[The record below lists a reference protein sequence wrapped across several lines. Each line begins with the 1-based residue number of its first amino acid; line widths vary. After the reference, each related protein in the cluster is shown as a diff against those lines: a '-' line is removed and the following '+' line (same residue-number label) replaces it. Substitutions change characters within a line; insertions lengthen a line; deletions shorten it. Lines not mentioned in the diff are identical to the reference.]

1 MRNVKTWMLASVLM
15 AGCGFSAQAQAEVNI
30 GFKYDYTKYSDS
42 GSNYSGDITLNQY
55 YATLGAS
62 NEFSEAYLALGAAN
76 LKSDYRDDALSINDS
91 QSGLLYGVGTRLFT
105 ELESGLRPSI
115 DVFYSVNDFDSVNV
129 NAFDITPEMGY
140 VINMQNDMQ
149 LIPSAG
155 LKYQHLKLEYDLP
168 GDLEESIN
176 ATSGVIALTLQSQ
189 SMPLFARIGGSFG
202 SDMNTFSFQIN
213 YGF

>member
-1 MRNVKTWMLASVLM
+1 MRDMNKWILASLLM
-15 AGCGFSAQAQAEVNI
+15 ASSGVSTQALAEVNI
-30 GFKYDYTKYSDS
+30 GFKYDYTKYTDS
-42 GSNYSGDITLNQY
+42 GTNYSSNLKLNQY

-62 NEFSEAYLALGAAN
+62 NEFSEAYVALGAAN
-76 LKSDYRDDALSINDS
+76 LKSDYRDDALSVSDS

-129 NAFDITPEMGY
+129 NVFDVTPEMGY
-140 VINMQNDMQ
+140 VINLQNDVQ

-155 LKYQHLKLEYDLP
+155 LKYQHMKLELDHHS
-168 GDLEESIN
+168 DLEESVN
-176 ATSGVIALTLQSQ
+176 ETSGVIAMTLQSR
-189 SMPLFARIGGSFG
+189 SVPLFARIGGSFG
-202 SDMNTFSFQIN
+202 SDMNTFSFQLN